1 MFGLGKKNEIEKKL
15 KFTLPKEELQ
25 KEYDKRVASQQ
36 FSSTVKGYR
45 KGKAPK
51 EIIEQMYGSQIK
63 ANVIFDAMSESF
75 FKKISEENIPVVGQP
90 KFDPKSME
98 LDKDV
103 KFEATFEVYPEIKI
117 KKISQLAFKKPV
129 SEVAEVDINK
139 TIENI
144 RKRFSQLESKEGKS
158 EDNDVVK
165 VNFEGFIDDEPFE
178 GGKADE
184 VTIEIGS
191 NTMIPGF
198 EEGLKN
204 LSKGDKK
211 DLNVAF
217 PEDYHVDHLKG
228 KPAVFKTEV
237 LDVLKP
243 KLPEMNE
250 EFFTMAG
257 IPSKDEAEFK
267 QTLKER
273 LSGDLESALTGLK
286 KERIFDA
293 LAEMNEFEIPES
305 MIMNEMINLRKG
317 SAGQMG
323 KEYEKLK
330 DEEFPIENFRE
341 NAQKRVK
348 LGIILNKLIEEH
360 ELKADAE
367 RVKKLIE
374 ERSKN
379 YKEPEKVVNWYYSN
393 EEQLK
398 NIESLVLEEQVTELL
413 EKEGKSTEENMDFD
427 KVLGINV

>member
-25 KEYDKRVASQQ
+25 KEYDKRVAGQQ

-75 FKKISEENIPVVGQP
+75 FKKISEDNIQVVGQP

-103 KFEATFEVYPEIKI
+103 KFEATFEVYPEITI
-117 KKISQLAFKKPV
+117 KKISQLTFKKPI
-129 SEVAEVDINK
+129 SEVADEDINK
-139 TIENI
+139 TIDNI

-198 EEGLKN
+198 EDGLKD

-211 DLNVAF
+211 DLNVSF
-217 PEDYHVDHLKG
+217 PDDYHVEHLKG
-228 KPAVFKTEV
+228 KPAIFKTEV

-243 KLPEMNE
+243 KLPDMNE

-267 QTLKER
+267 KTLKER
-273 LSGDLESALTGLK
+273 LNVDLESALTGMK

-317 SAGQMG
+317 SAAQTG

-330 DEEFPIENFRE
+330 DEEFPVENFRV

-348 LGIILNKLIEEH
+348 LGIILNKLIEER
-360 ELKADAE
+360 ELKADGE
-367 RVKKLIE
+367 IVKKLIE

-398 NIESLVLEEQVTELL
+398 NIESLALEEQVTELL

-427 KVLGINV
+427 KVLGINA